1 MFMLRL
7 LAALSWSDGSL
18 GEDEAA
24 ALQRLIDASDLDD
37 DERAT
42 ARGWL
47 AASVDLDTDHIA
59 SLSENQRLA
68 SYQAALR
75 MAVADDQILPAERAF
90 LDRVRDALG
99 LSPGQASELEA
110 ELPKHG

>member
-24 ALQRLIDASDLDD
+24 SLGRLIDASELDD
-37 DERAT
+37 DERAQ
-42 ARGWL
+42 ARAWL
-47 AASVDLDTDHIA
+47 AAPVELDTDQIA

-75 MAVADDQILPAERAF
+75 MALADDQVVDAERAF
-90 LDRVRDALG
+90 LDSVRDALG
-99 LSPGQASELEA
+99 LSAEQALELEG
-110 ELPKHG
+110 ELPKRG